1 MISCSRATAIAVI
14 FTMVTAGPG
23 GAQSL
28 PSARKAILDGY
39 AAAAKQSDPGF
50 HGFSAAAGQ
59 AFFLAHPGVSQP
71 ETPSCSAC
79 HTTSPL
85 NAGRTR
91 AGKDIAPMAVSRT
104 PNRFTDFTK
113 VERWFTR
120 NCRTVY
126 GRLCTPQEKGNFI
139 TFMESL

>member
-1 MISCSRATAIAVI
+1 MISCPQAFAVVGI
-14 FTMVTAGPG
+14 LLISTAGPG
-23 GAQSL
+23 EAQGL

-39 AAAAKQSDPGF
+39 AAAAKQNDPTF

-59 AFFLAHPGVSQP
+59 AFFLAHPGVGQP

-85 NAGRTR
+85 NVGRTR

-104 PNRFTDFTK
+104 PDRFTDTTK

-139 TFMESL
+139 AFMASL